1 MQNRVEIQI
10 LKYTNTQVRRRR
22 RRDTTSTSRAKRD
35 GAGAFLR
42 KIKEDEETEKG
53 IVDKEKEESVCV
65 DFNGKL
71 RKEGEEWEVKIKE
84 EKEEDKCVICSCHHH
99 VICKLRKCESV
110 DIIGV

>member
-1 MQNRVEIQI
+1 M
-10 LKYTNTQVRRRR
+10 RRRR

-42 KIKEDEETEKG
+42 KIKNGWDEEKG

-84 EKEEDKCVICSCHHH
+84 EEEEEKVEDKCVICSCHHH
-99 VICKLRKCESV
+99 VICKLRKCKSV

>member
-1 MQNRVEIQI
+1 M
-10 LKYTNTQVRRRR
+10 RRRR

-42 KIKEDEETEKG
+42 KIKEGWDEESG

-84 EKEEDKCVICSCHHH
+84 EKEKVEDKCVICSCHHH